1 MCIVETLP
9 RHLERFTVRLSKTH
23 LQKGLVYEQQKQQKL
38 VSLLLHWMQRE
49 HIEKKAALNSYPL
62 RAQRNF
68 KSTLSCV
75 VAITDTMKDM

>member
-1 MCIVETLP
+1 M
-9 RHLERFTVRLSKTH
+9 
-23 LQKGLVYEQQKQQKL
+23 
-38 VSLLLHWMQRE
+38 SLLLHWMQRE